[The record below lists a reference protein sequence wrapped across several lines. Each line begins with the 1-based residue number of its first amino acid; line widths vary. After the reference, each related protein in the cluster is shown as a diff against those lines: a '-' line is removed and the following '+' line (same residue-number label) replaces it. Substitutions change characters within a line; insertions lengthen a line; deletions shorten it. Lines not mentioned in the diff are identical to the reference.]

1 MENPFKLDDPGYPYL
16 RKPPIVCWLFNH
28 VQSHAIEVDWRSR
41 APAVRDCFGCGWLC
55 HAISLHHCLRCT
67 RNHTNMFAGEITV
80 FMGDISMFYEIK
92 SHQSSMIIM
101 SPIGGF
107 HKWGYSQIIH
117 FSGIFHYNHP
127 SPFMGTTISIHFC
140 WRFPCLPCLGCFDS
154 RPHGGTGHKISIGML
169 RFKETHQ
176 HNQTHGCWFFMFFLM
191 IFPLSICFLNMS
203 IHVPFNL

>member
-1 MENPFKLDDPGYPYL
+1 MPQFSSSHVPCHSFPRDGTVGGFLSHGGSPIAGWFTMENPFKLDDPGYPYL

-140 WRFPCLPCLGCFDS
+140 
-154 RPHGGTGHKISIGML
+154 
-169 RFKETHQ
+169 
-176 HNQTHGCWFFMFFLM
+176 
-191 IFPLSICFLNMS
+191 
-203 IHVPFNL
+203 